1 MNNEQMPDN
10 RLLDADGSGRVL
22 PDGEPDKPIARM
34 GYSGDVRAAAELIF
48 DEAMVAVSFHDVDV
62 AEEIIRDQR
71 HRASQQ
77 AQARI
82 NELTGEVE
90 RLWEALRPFYAFG
103 AVLKTATEENGYDW
117 VSLFTGTVEPVPA
130 EEGEVTYDI
139 LEPESCIVDVHAGWS
154 KTPATYCGP
163 ILRAKH
169 FFEAA
174 AAFMSVE
181 RLVEKDNLCQALE
194 KGEAID

>member
-77 AQARI
+77 AQARL
-82 NELTGEVE
+82 NELTGQNE
-90 RLWEALRPFYAFG
+90 RLKASMLGFSLNSQKASEKASSIRLDLIETRRNLQKWMSSAEQAQAKLSSLQVEVDRLREALEDTDCTRC
-103 AVLKTATEENGYDW
+103 D
-117 VSLFTGTVEPVPA
+117 TVWKK
-130 EEGEVTYDI
+130 EGPRYV
-139 LEPESCIVDVHAGWS
+139 C
-154 KTPATYCGP
+154 K
-163 ILRAKH
+163 R
-169 FFEAA
+169 
-174 AAFMSVE
+174 
-181 RLVEKDNLCQALE
+181 CQALTQ
-194 KGEAID
+194 G